1 MAFDLPN
8 CESSHLWS
16 ILLELRVVLLQPR
29 FLSLQLLVPP
39 TGLVAFFP
47 RTTQLLRQFPDAAER
62 VEGLEKQIIL

>member
-1 MAFDLPN
+1 
-8 CESSHLWS
+8 
-16 ILLELRVVLLQPR
+16 LLQPR

-47 RTTQLLRQFPDAAER
+47 RTAQLLRQFPDAAER